1 MVRRDAD
8 AAVAGALRA
17 RLGDDL
23 AGAGA
28 GRADPAGHDLAE
40 EAPLDALHLAAARA
54 GRAGGRRACPGAVPA
69 PVQVGAEDGGVDG
82 EVLGDAE
89 DRLVELQ
96 LDRDQR
102 VAAGAGAAARPA
114 GGGAAEER
122 VHDVA
127 EAAEAGAAEAA
138 GPAAAGRVE
147 RVAAEVDDAAL
158 LRVGQRLV
166 GAGDLLEA
174 LLGPG
179 SGLTSGCRSRASL
192 R

>member
-1 MVRRDAD
+1 MVRRERTRPSPAHSGHGSGMTWPVPAQVGQTRLDTTWPRKPRWTLCTSPRPEQ
-8 AAVAGALRA
+8 VRAGGRVRA
-17 RLGDDL
+17 GRG

-28 GRADPAGHDLAE
+28 G
-40 EAPLDALHLAAARA
+40 
-54 GRAGGRRACPGAVPA
+54 
-69 PVQVGAEDGGVDG
+69 GAEDGGVDG
-82 EVLGDAE
+82 DVLGDAE
-89 DRLVELQ
+89 DRLVELE

-114 GGGAAEER
+114 GGGAAEEG

-127 EAAEAGAAEAA
+127 EPAEAGAAEAA
-138 GPAAAGRVE
+138 ARAAAAGVE

-174 LLGPG
+174 LL
-179 SGLTSGCRSRASL
+179 RA
-192 R
+192 RARG